1 MATFRA
7 ACWTLMGCG
16 YIVDLAVRHH
26 LAAGLH
32 EVFAVLERH
41 QPPVHDASVGGV
53 QGHDSLQGRDA
64 LGPCSHRCLRPPPRS
79 LTLQYGSRSRISLA
93 SMMLRS
99 RTLFFM
105 PRSYRAF
112 SLGTSSC
119 STATMSCRCGDTG
132 GQRQQSENNRL
143 RESLGVGP
151 FRISCKGAPSC
162 HSTRR
167 LTWLLAH
174 TDGPSASPACSRCR
188 CE

>member
-26 LAAGLH
+26 LAASLH

-132 GQRQQSENNRL
+132 I
-143 RESLGVGP
+143 REGKA
-151 FRISCKGAPSC
+151 RITGFGGRWESD
-162 HSTRR
+162 
-167 LTWLLAH
+167 L
-174 TDGPSASPACSRCR
+174 SASLVREPLLVTVLVG
-188 CE
+188 